1 MIKRISVPLLLF
13 SAVLTFIISC
23 ASGSKEYS
31 DCYEKCEYNRRYC
44 FEACGG
50 PDNAGFTFD
59 MKDLGKSKPYSCQE
73 KCDSNSDKCKANCD
87 ILK

>member
-1 MIKRISVPLLLF
+1 MIKRISVFSLLL
-13 SAVLTFIISC
+13 SAALTLIISC
-23 ASGSKEYS
+23 ASGSKEYN
-31 DCYEKCEYNRRYC
+31 DCEEKCEYNRRYC

-50 PDNAGFTFD
+50 PDRAGFTFD

-73 KCDSNSDKCKANCD
+73 KCDSNAEKCRANCD